1 MPQTNLATS
10 NDPVDF
16 SSIGP
21 AIAEQN
27 DRFRNTWGADFTIG
41 GKIVFTQSIA
51 ALSVAWTTAITAAV
65 QRFSDFNEDNDPY
78 GDHTFASVT
87 VTVGG
92 VAKDV
97 FFKIDLY
104 DTNYEYGSENPADL
118 KKTRRVLTVMLPSD
132 Y

>member
-1 MPQTNLATS
+1 MAQTNLAVS
-10 NDPVDF
+10 NNEDDF
-16 SSIGP
+16 SVIAP
-21 AIAEQN
+21 KIAEQN
-27 DRFRNTWGADFTIG
+27 DRFRKTWGADFTIG

-65 QRFSDFNEDNDPY
+65 QGFKDFNPDNDPY

-97 FFKIDLY
+97 FWKIDLY
-104 DTNYEYGSENPADL
+104 DLNYEYGSDNPADL
-118 KKTRRVLTVMLPSD
+118 KQTRRVLTVMLPSD